1 MKSVIINLDISH
13 IEFCA
18 YVMAC
23 IFFVS
28 RLTFCRKSKEK
39 VVWIGIWVNA
49 SNSEVN
55 AANASNS
62 ELNAARQNLMLL
74 AC

>member
-1 MKSVIINLDISH
+1 
-13 IEFCA
+13 
-18 YVMAC
+18 MAC

-49 SNSEVN
+49 SNSELN
-55 AANASNS
+55 AAKA

-74 AC
+74 AR

>member
-1 MKSVIINLDISH
+1 
-13 IEFCA
+13 
-18 YVMAC
+18 MAC

-28 RLTFCRKSKEK
+28 RLTFFRKSKEK
-39 VVWIGIWVNA
+39 LVWIGIWVNA
-49 SNSEVN
+49 SNSELN

-74 AC
+74 AR

>member
-1 MKSVIINLDISH
+1 
-13 IEFCA
+13 
-18 YVMAC
+18 MAC

-28 RLTFCRKSKEK
+28 RLTFFRKSKEK

-49 SNSEVN
+49 SNSELN
-55 AANASNS
+55 AAKA

-74 AC
+74 AR